1 MSGCQ
6 NRNSVQFLSESPIQA
21 LRLAK
26 VLATFMIMAL
36 SGSLSLRPVMT
47 QASVKGF
54 GVHYVL
60 VVALAFIMALV
71 VVFALSIALVV
82 ALALIMALT

>member
-26 VLATFMIMAL
+26 VLATLMAL
-36 SGSLSLRPVMT
+36 SGSLSLRPVMA
-47 QASVKGF
+47 QSSVKGF
-54 GVHYVL
+54 GVYYVL
-60 VVALAFIMALV
+60 VVALAFIMVLV
-71 VVFALSIALVV
+71 VVFALIIALVV